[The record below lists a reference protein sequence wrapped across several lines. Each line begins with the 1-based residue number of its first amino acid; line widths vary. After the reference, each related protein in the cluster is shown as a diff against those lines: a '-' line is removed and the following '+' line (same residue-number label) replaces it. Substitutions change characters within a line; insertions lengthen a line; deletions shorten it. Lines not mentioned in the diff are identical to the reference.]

1 MTDNSQVFEQI
12 VRERRATRQFLPT
25 PLTPEQLFAV
35 LSDAQCAPSNCNT
48 QPWHV
53 RVVSGHTKERLSAAL
68 LQDEKD
74 GYRTPDFS
82 FDTTAFQGV
91 YADRHHAMAK
101 RRNDA
106 AGISRNDQAARHE
119 DMLRNLKFYGAP
131 HVAFLFMPAIGD
143 SVRTA
148 SDIGMYA
155 QTLLLSLVAH
165 GFAGIPQTV
174 LGFYPHTIREILD
187 IPNEF
192 KLLFGI
198 SFGYA
203 DLNTPSQ
210 RIDVGRAALS
220 ESVVFH
226 P

>member
-1 MTDNSQVFEQI
+1 MSQSYSGFEAV
-12 VRERRATRQFLPT
+12 VRERRATRQFLSQA
-25 PLTPEQLFAV
+25 LRDEQIRTV
-35 LSDAQCAPSNCNT
+35 LNDARYAPSNCNT

-53 RVVSGHTKERLSAAL
+53 HVVSGSAKDKLSEVL
-68 LQDEKD
+68 LRDEHK

-82 FDTTAFQGV
+82 FDAGAFEGV
-91 YADRHHAMAK
+91 YADRHHAMAQ

-106 AGISRNDQAARHE
+106 AGIRREDRTARE
-119 DMLRNLKFYGAP
+119 QDMLRNLKFYGAP
-131 HVAFLFMPAIGD
+131 HVAFLFMPVIGD

-148 SDIGMYA
+148 ADIGMYA
-155 QTLLLSLVAH
+155 QTFLLSLTAH

-174 LGFYPHTIREILD
+174 LGFYPHTIRQALNISDEL
-187 IPNEF
+187 

-203 DLNTPSQ
+203 APNAPAQ
-210 RIDVGRAALS
+210 QIDVGRAGLE

-226 P
+226 Y